1 MTELPTE
8 SIKKN
13 ELKAKRINREL
24 QTQGT
29 KENLLNRLLKA
40 TQDVESESR
49 KKQMKRKKNT

>member
-24 QTQGT
+24 KTQGT

-40 TQDVESESR
+40 IQDVESESR

>member
-40 TQDVESESR
+40 IQDVESESR